1 VAIVCLPRSK
11 NLEEDVLYEQLAKF
25 FEGQVRA
32 PRQAQGIQCPA
43 LGPADIKEHLLEHT
57 LEPSVMISEEIR
69 FLKSVVATM
78 KDRVFSKGDDEVLDV
93 KDKRIEAYIKA
104 QKQLVSLYNTRV
116 TTMNF
121 HDAKCAVVKR

>member
-1 VAIVCLPRSK
+1 M
-11 NLEEDVLYEQLAKF
+11 LYEQLAKM
-25 FEGQVRA
+25 FESQVRA
-32 PRQAQGIQCPA
+32 PRQAQGIPCPA

-78 KDRVFSKGDDEVLDV
+78 KDRVFSREDDVLDV
-93 KDKRIEAYIKA
+93 KDKRVEAYIKA
-104 QKQLVSLYNTRV
+104 QKQLVALYNTKV